1 MVKWSY
7 YLHRMGFRQL
17 DKISIQ
23 EVIVDLHNES
33 ASLSDPKTKDIFNG
47 LLNLID
53 KLYSENE
60 SLREE
65 NQRLK
70 DEVNHL
76 KGEQG
81 KPDIKANTQPNDH
94 SSEQDRKGSEDP
106 NRDEKK
112 KKRHR
117 KPKLAN
123 VKIDREQKCPI
134 DKSILPGDAQF
145 KGYSDIVIQD
155 IKIITDNVKYRRET
169 YYSPSKNK
177 TYLGEL
183 PIDVAGK
190 GEYGVGI
197 RSLIPLLKSECHLS
211 ERCILDFFQNFGIE
225 LSSAY
230 ISNQW
235 TKGYTDFHQEKA
247 AIFEAGL
254 FSTSYQQ
261 IDDTGARVKGQNHY
275 TQIICNPFYSAY
287 FTTQRKDRLTV
298 LDVFRNFAPREFLY
312 NSEAMTLL
320 DHFKLAKKIRLAV
333 DQHLEKDT
341 DYDEETLTTLLN
353 RIKLG
358 PQQRTR
364 IMEACAIAAYR
375 EQKEKPVIKILMC
388 DDAPQFKLLTEEITL
403 CWIHDGRH
411 YKKLNPVVPMHETL
425 RDKFITKYWLYY
437 HQLREYKEAPHLNRA
452 IELTQ
457 QFDALFATQTGY
469 QQLDERI
476 AKTQAKRKELL
487 LVLKYPELPLH
498 NNASE
503 LGARVQARARDISLH
518 TMSKEG
524 TKIKDTFMTLSQ
536 TAKKLGVRTY
546 DYIRDRVSGEL
557 KLPSLAQLIREASQ
571 ENFVIP

>member
-1 MVKWSY
+1 MNKNA
-7 YLHRMGFRQL
+7 
-17 DKISIQ
+17 IQ
-23 EVIVDLHNES
+23 DIITDLHSET

-53 KLYSENE
+53 RLYSENE
-60 SLREE
+60 SLGEE
-65 NQRLK
+65 NQQLK
-70 DEVNHL
+70 DEVNRL

-81 KPDIKANTQPNDH
+81 KPTIKANTQQSDH
-94 SSEQDRKGSEDP
+94 SSEQERQGGDDSNKDA
-106 NRDEKK
+106 KK
-112 KKRHR
+112 KKRQR

-123 VKIDREQKCPI
+123 VKIDREQTCPI
-134 DKSILPGDAQF
+134 DKSILPEDAQF
-145 KGYSDIVIQD
+145 KGYSDLVIQD
-155 IKIITDNVKYRRET
+155 IKIITDNVKYRREM
-169 YYSPSKNK
+169 YYSPSENK

-183 PIDVAGK
+183 PSDVAGK
-190 GEYGVGI
+190 GEYGVGV

-211 ERCILDFFQNFGIE
+211 ERCILEFFQNFGIE
-225 LSSAY
+225 VSSAY

-235 TKGYTDFHQEKA
+235 TKGYTDFHQEKTA
-247 AIFEAGL
+247 LFEAGL
-254 FSTSYQQ
+254 LSTPYQQ

-298 LDVFRNFAPREFLY
+298 LDVLRNSAPREFLY
-312 NSEAMTLL
+312 NSEAIGLL
-320 DHFKLAKKIRLAV
+320 NRFKLAKKIRLAV
-333 DQHLEKDT
+333 DQQLEKDT
-341 DYDEETLTTLLN
+341 CYDEKTMTSLLDM
-353 RIKLG
+353 IKLG

-375 EQKEKPVIKILMC
+375 EQTEKPVIKILMC

-411 YKKLNPVVPMHETL
+411 YKKLNPVVPLHETL
-425 RDKFITKYWLYY
+425 RDEFLTEYWLYY
-437 HQLREYKEAPHLNRA
+437 HQLLAYKEAPDPNRA
-452 IELTQ
+452 GELAQ
-457 QFDALFATQTGY
+457 QFDTLFATRTGY

-476 AKTQAKRKELL
+476 AKTDAKREELL
-487 LVLKYPELPLH
+487 LALKYPELPLH

-518 TMSKEG
+518 TMSEDG
-524 TKIKDTFMTLSQ
+524 TKIKDTFMTISQ

-557 KLPSLAQLIREASQ
+557 KMPSLAQLIREKSQ
-571 ENFVIP
+571 GSFESCIATP

>member
-1 MVKWSY
+1 LNKNT
-7 YLHRMGFRQL
+7 
-17 DKISIQ
+17 IQ
-23 EVIVDLHNES
+23 GIIADLHTET
-33 ASLSDPKTKDIFNG
+33 ASLSAPKTKDVFNG

-53 KLYSENE
+53 RLYSENE

-70 DEVNHL
+70 DEVNYL

-81 KPDIKANTQPNDH
+81 KPNIKANTRKNDH
-94 SSEQDRKGSEDP
+94 SSEQQRKGNDDS
-106 NRDEKK
+106 NKGAKK
-112 KKRHR
+112 KKRQR

-123 VKIDREQKCPI
+123 VKVDREQICPI
-134 DKSILPGDAQF
+134 DKSILPKDAQN

-155 IKIITDNVKYRRET
+155 IKIITDNVKYRREM

-183 PIDVAGK
+183 PSDVAGK
-190 GEYGVGI
+190 GEYGVGV

-211 ERCILDFFQNFGIE
+211 ERCILGFFQNFGIE
-225 LSSAY
+225 VSSAY

-235 TKGYTDFHQEKA
+235 TKGYTDFHQEKT

-254 FSTSYQQ
+254 LSTSYQQ

-298 LDVFRNFAPREFLY
+298 LDVFRNSAPREFLY
-312 NSEAMTLL
+312 NSEAITLL
-320 DHFKLAKKIRLAV
+320 DSFKLAKKIRLAI
-333 DQHLEKDT
+333 DQQLEKDT
-341 DYDEETLTTLLN
+341 CYDEKTITTLLDI
-353 RIKLG
+353 IKPG

-375 EQKEKPVIKILMC
+375 DQKEKPVIKILMC

-411 YKKLNPVVPMHETL
+411 YKKLNPVVPLHNTL
-425 RDKFITKYWLYY
+425 RDEFLTKYWLYY
-437 HQLREYKEAPHLNRA
+437 HKLLDYKKAPDPNRA
-452 IELTQ
+452 IELAQ
-457 QFDALFATQTGY
+457 QFDELFVTQTGY

-476 AKTQAKRKELL
+476 AKTHAKGKELL

-518 TMSKEG
+518 TMSEDG
-524 TKIKDTFMTLSQ
+524 TKIKDTFMTISQ

-557 KLPSLAQLIREASQ
+557 KLPPIAQLIREKSQ
-571 ENFVIP
+571 GSFETCIAAP

>member
-1 MVKWSY
+1 LNKNT
-7 YLHRMGFRQL
+7 
-17 DKISIQ
+17 IQ
-23 EVIVDLHNES
+23 GIIADLHTET
-33 ASLSDPKTKDIFNG
+33 ASLSAPKTKDVFNG

-53 KLYSENE
+53 RLYSENE

-70 DEVNHL
+70 DEVNYL

-81 KPDIKANTQPNDH
+81 KPNIKANTRKNDH
-94 SSEQDRKGSEDP
+94 SSEQQRKGNDDS
-106 NRDEKK
+106 NKGAKK
-112 KKRHR
+112 KKRQR

-123 VKIDREQKCPI
+123 VKVDREQICPI
-134 DKSILPGDAQF
+134 DKSILPKDAQN

-155 IKIITDNVKYRRET
+155 IKIITDNVKYRREM

-183 PIDVAGK
+183 PSDVAGK
-190 GEYGVGI
+190 GEYGVGV

-211 ERCILDFFQNFGIE
+211 ERCILGFFQNFGIE
-225 LSSAY
+225 VSSAY

-235 TKGYTDFHQEKA
+235 TKGYTDFHQEKT

-254 FSTSYQQ
+254 LSTPYQQ

-298 LDVFRNFAPREFLY
+298 LDVFRNSAPREFLY
-312 NSEAMTLL
+312 NSEAITLL
-320 DHFKLAKKIRLAV
+320 DSFKLAKKIRLAI
-333 DQHLEKDT
+333 DQQLEKDT
-341 DYDEETLTTLLN
+341 CYDEKTITTLLDI
-353 RIKLG
+353 IKPG

-375 EQKEKPVIKILMC
+375 DQKEKPVIKILMC

-411 YKKLNPVVPMHETL
+411 YKKLNPVVPLHNTL
-425 RDKFITKYWLYY
+425 RDEFLTKYWLYY
-437 HQLREYKEAPHLNRA
+437 HKLLDYKKAPDPNRA
-452 IELTQ
+452 IELAQ
-457 QFDALFATQTGY
+457 QFDELFVTQTGY

-476 AKTQAKRKELL
+476 AKTHAKGKELL

-518 TMSKEG
+518 TMSEDG
-524 TKIKDTFMTLSQ
+524 TKIKDTFMTISQ

-557 KLPSLAQLIREASQ
+557 KLPPIAQLIREKSQ
-571 ENFVIP
+571 GSFEACIAAP

>member
-1 MVKWSY
+1 MNKN
-7 YLHRMGFRQL
+7 
-17 DKISIQ
+17 SIQ
-23 EVIVDLHNES
+23 DIIVDLHTET

-53 KLYSENE
+53 RLFSESE

-65 NQRLK
+65 NQQLK
-70 DEVNHL
+70 DEVNGL

-81 KPDIKANTQPNDH
+81 KPTIKANTQQSDH
-94 SSEQDRKGSEDP
+94 SSEQERTGKDDSNKGT
-106 NRDEKK
+106 KK
-112 KKRHR
+112 NQRQR

-123 VKIDREQKCPI
+123 VKIDREQKCSI
-134 DKSILPGDAQF
+134 DKSILPEDAQF

-155 IKIITDNVKYRRET
+155 IKIITDNVKYRREM
-169 YYSPSKNK
+169 YYSPSNHK
-177 TYLGEL
+177 TYLAEL
-183 PIDVAGK
+183 PADVAGK

-225 LSSAY
+225 VSSAY

-235 TKGYTDFHQEKA
+235 TKGYTDFHQEKTA
-247 AIFEAGL
+247 LFEAGL
-254 FSTSYQQ
+254 LSTPYQQ
-261 IDDTGARVKGQNHY
+261 IDDTSARVKGQNHY

-298 LDVFRNFAPREFLY
+298 LDVFRNLAPREFLY
-312 NSEAMTLL
+312 NSEAIRLL
-320 DHFKLAKKIRLAV
+320 DRFKLAKKIRLAIA
-333 DQHLEKDT
+333 QQLEKDT
-341 DYDEETLTTLLN
+341 RYDEKTIGSLLDI
-353 RIKLG
+353 IKPG

-375 EQKEKPVIKILMC
+375 EQKATPVIKILMC

-411 YKKLNPVVPMHETL
+411 YKKLNPVIPLHDTL
-425 RDKFITKYWLYY
+425 RDEFLTQYWLYY
-437 HQLREYKEAPHLNRA
+437 HKLLDYKKAPDPNKA
-452 IELTQ
+452 IELAQ
-457 QFDALFATQTGY
+457 EFDKLFVPQTGY

-476 AKTQAKRKELL
+476 AKTHAKRKELL

-503 LGARVQARARDISLH
+503 LSARVQARARDISLH
-518 TMSKEG
+518 TMSEDG
-524 TKIKDTFMTLSQ
+524 TKIKDTFMSISQ

-557 KLPSLAQLIREASQ
+557 KLPSLAQLIHEKSQ
-571 ENFVIP
+571 ENFGAP

>member
-1 MVKWSY
+1 MNKNA
-7 YLHRMGFRQL
+7 
-17 DKISIQ
+17 IQ
-23 EVIVDLHNES
+23 DIIVDLHSET

-53 KLYSENE
+53 RLYSENE
-60 SLREE
+60 SLKEE
-65 NQRLK
+65 NQQLK
-70 DEVNHL
+70 DEVNGL

-81 KPDIKANTQPNDH
+81 KPNIKANTQQSDH
-94 SSEQDRKGSEDP
+94 SSEQERKGSDDS
-106 NRDEKK
+106 NKGAKK
-112 KKRHR
+112 KKRQR

-134 DKSILPGDAQF
+134 DKSILPEDAQF

-155 IKIITDNVKYRRET
+155 IKIITDNVKYRREM

-183 PIDVAGK
+183 PSDVAGK
-190 GEYGVGI
+190 GEYGVGV

-225 LSSAY
+225 VSSAY

-235 TKGYTDFHQEKA
+235 TKGYTDFHQEKT

-254 FSTSYQQ
+254 LSTPYQQ

-298 LDVFRNFAPREFLY
+298 LDVFRNFTPREFLY
-312 NSEAMTLL
+312 NSEAISLL
-320 DHFKLAKKIRLAV
+320 DSFKLAKKIRLAIE
-333 DQHLEKDT
+333 QQLEKDT
-341 DYDEETLTTLLN
+341 RYDEQTIDSLLDI
-353 RIKLG
+353 IKPG

-411 YKKLNPVVPMHETL
+411 YKKLNPAVPLHDTL
-425 RDKFITKYWLYY
+425 RDEFLTKYWLYY
-437 HQLREYKEAPHLNRA
+437 HKLLEYKEAPDPNRA
-452 IELTQ
+452 IELAQ
-457 QFDALFATQTGY
+457 QFDELFVTQTGY

-476 AKTQAKRKELL
+476 AKTHAKRRELL

-503 LGARVQARARDISLH
+503 LSARVQARARDISLH
-518 TMSKEG
+518 TMSEDG
-524 TKIKDTFMTLSQ
+524 TIIKDTFMTISQ

-546 DYIRDRVSGEL
+546 DYIRDRVRGEL
-557 KLPSLAQLIREASQ
+557 KLPSLAQLIHEKSQ
-571 ENFVIP
+571 ENFIVP

>member
-1 MVKWSY
+1 MNKNT
-7 YLHRMGFRQL
+7 
-17 DKISIQ
+17 IQ
-23 EVIVDLHNES
+23 DIIVDLHSET
-33 ASLSDPKTKDIFNG
+33 ASLSDPKTKDIFNE

-53 KLYSENE
+53 RLYSENE
-60 SLREE
+60 SLQEE
-65 NQRLK
+65 NQQLK
-70 DEVNHL
+70 DKVNKL

-81 KPDIKANTQPNDH
+81 KPNIKANTQQSDH
-94 SSEQDRKGSEDP
+94 SSELARKGSNDS
-106 NRDEKK
+106 NKGVKK
-112 KKRHR
+112 KQRQR

-134 DKSILPGDAQF
+134 DQSILPEDAQF

-155 IKIITDNVKYRRET
+155 IKIITDNVRYRREM
-169 YYSPSKNK
+169 YYSPSNNK

-183 PIDVAGK
+183 PSDVAGK
-190 GEYGVGI
+190 GEYGVGV

-211 ERCILDFFQNFGIE
+211 ERCILGFFQNFGIE
-225 LSSAY
+225 VSSAT

-235 TKGYTDFHQEKA
+235 TTGYADFHQEKT

-254 FSTSYQQ
+254 LSTPYQQ
-261 IDDTGARVKGQNHY
+261 IDDTGARVKGQNHT

-287 FTTQRKDRLTV
+287 FTTPRKDRLTV
-298 LDVFRNFAPREFLY
+298 LDVFRNSAPREFLY
-312 NSEAMTLL
+312 NSEAISLL
-320 DHFKLAKKIRLAV
+320 DSFKLAKKVRKVI
-333 DQHLEKDT
+333 DEQLEKDRL
-341 DYDEETLTTLLN
+341 YDEKLFNSLLDT
-353 RIKLG
+353 IKPG

-364 IMEACAIAAYR
+364 IMEACAIAAYH
-375 EQKEKPVIKILMC
+375 EQKESPVIKILMC

-411 YKKLNPVVPMHETL
+411 YKKLNPVVPLHETL
-425 RDKFITKYWLYY
+425 RDEFLTKYWLYY
-437 HQLREYKEAPHLNRA
+437 HQLLAYKAAPDPDRA
-452 IELTQ
+452 IELAQ
-457 QFDALFATQTGY
+457 QFDALFVTQTGY

-476 AKTQAKRKELL
+476 AKTHAKRKELL

-518 TMSKEG
+518 TMSEEG

-557 KLPSLAQLIREASQ
+557 KLPPMAQLIREKSQ
-571 ENFVIP
+571 RTFETSITVP

>member
-1 MVKWSY
+1 LNKNA
-7 YLHRMGFRQL
+7 
-17 DKISIQ
+17 IQ
-23 EVIVDLHNES
+23 DIIVDLRSET
-33 ASLSDPKTKDIFNG
+33 ASLTDPKTKDVFNG

-53 KLYSENE
+53 RLYSENE

-65 NQRLK
+65 NQQLK

-81 KPDIKANTQPNDH
+81 KPDIKANIQPSDD
-94 SSEQDRKGSEDP
+94 SSEQERKGCEDS
-106 NRDEKK
+106 NKDEEKK
-112 KKRHR
+112 KRQR

-134 DKSILPGDAQF
+134 DKSILPEDAQF

-155 IKIITDNVKYRRET
+155 IKIITDNVKYRREA

-183 PIDVAGK
+183 PVDVAGK

-211 ERCILDFFQNFGIE
+211 ERSILGFFQNFGIE

-235 TKGYTDFHQEKA
+235 TKGYTDFHQEKT

-254 FSTSYQQ
+254 LSTSYQQ
-261 IDDTGARVKGQNHY
+261 IDDTCARVKGQNHY

-287 FTTQRKDRLTV
+287 FTTERKDRMTV
-298 LDVFRNFAPREFLY
+298 LDVFRRFAPREFLY
-312 NSEAMTLL
+312 NSDAISLL
-320 DHFKLAKKIRLAV
+320 DSFKLAKKIRLAI
-333 DQHLEKDT
+333 DHQFNKDT
-341 DYDEETLTTLLN
+341 FYDEETMTSLLDI
-353 RIKLG
+353 IKPG

-375 EQKEKPVIKILMC
+375 EQKETPVIKILMC

-411 YKKLNPVVPMHETL
+411 YKKLNPVIPSHETL
-425 RDKFITKYWLYY
+425 RDEFLTKYWLYY
-437 HQLREYKEAPHLNRA
+437 HKLLVYKKAPDPNRA
-452 IELTQ
+452 IELAQ

-487 LVLKYPELPLH
+487 LALKYPELPLH

-518 TMSKEG
+518 TMSQDG
-524 TKIKDTFMTLSQ
+524 TKIKDTFMTISQ

-557 KLPSLAQLIREASQ
+557 KLPSLAQLIHETSQ
-571 ENFVIP
+571 ENFVTPENL

>member
-1 MVKWSY
+1 LNKNAIQDIIAG
-7 YLHRMGFRQL
+7 LH
-17 DKISIQ
+17 S
-23 EVIVDLHNES
+23 ET

-60 SLREE
+60 NLREE
-65 NQRLK
+65 NQQLK

-81 KPDIKANTQPNDH
+81 KPNIKANTQQSDH
-94 SSEQDRKGSEDP
+94 SSEQERKSSDDSNKGA
-106 NRDEKK
+106 KK
-112 KKRHR
+112 KKRQR

-134 DKSILPGDAQF
+134 DKSILPKDAQF
-145 KGYSDIVIQD
+145 KGYSDTVIQD
-155 IKIITDNVKYRRET
+155 IKIITDNVKYRREM
-169 YYSPSKNK
+169 YYSPSQKK

-183 PIDVAGK
+183 PSDVAGK
-190 GEYGVGI
+190 GEYGVGV

-225 LSSAY
+225 VSSAY

-235 TKGYTDFHQEKA
+235 TKGYTDFHQEKT

-254 FSTSYQQ
+254 LSTPYQQ

-298 LDVFRNFAPREFLY
+298 LDVFRNFTPREFLY
-312 NSEAMTLL
+312 NSEAISLL
-320 DHFKLAKKIRLAV
+320 DSFKLAKKIRLAIE
-333 DQHLEKDT
+333 QQLEKDT
-341 DYDEETLTTLLN
+341 RYNEKMINSLLDI
-353 RIKLG
+353 IKPG

-388 DDAPQFKLLTEEITL
+388 DDAPQFKLLTEELTL

-411 YKKLNPVVPMHETL
+411 YKKLNPVVPVHDTL
-425 RDKFITKYWLYY
+425 RDEFLTKYWLYY
-437 HQLREYKEAPHLNRA
+437 HKLQEYKEAPDPNRA
-452 IELTQ
+452 IELAQ
-457 QFDALFATQTGY
+457 QFDELFVTQTGY

-476 AKTQAKRKELL
+476 AKTHAKRRELL

-503 LGARVQARARDISLH
+503 LSARVQARARDISLH
-518 TMSKEG
+518 TMSENG
-524 TKIKDTFMTLSQ
+524 TKIKDTFMTISQ

-557 KLPSLAQLIREASQ
+557 KLPSLAQLIHEKYQ
-571 ENFVIP
+571 ENFVVP

>member
-1 MVKWSY
+1 LNKN
-7 YLHRMGFRQL
+7 
-17 DKISIQ
+17 SIQ
-23 EVIVDLHNES
+23 DIIVDLHTET

-53 KLYSENE
+53 KLFSENE

-65 NQRLK
+65 NQQLK
-70 DEVNHL
+70 DKVNDL

-81 KPDIKANTQPNDH
+81 KPTIKANTQQSDH
-94 SSEQDRKGSEDP
+94 SSEQERKSSNDSNEGA
-106 NRDEKK
+106 KK
-112 KKRHR
+112 KKRQR
-117 KPKLAN
+117 KPKRAN

-134 DKSILPGDAQF
+134 DQSILPEDAQF

-155 IKIITDNVKYRRET
+155 IKIITDNVKYRREM

-183 PIDVAGK
+183 PADVAGK

-211 ERCILDFFQNFGIE
+211 ERCIVDFFQNFGIDV
-225 LSSAY
+225 SSAY

-235 TKGYTDFHQEKA
+235 TKGYSDFHQEKT

-254 FSTSYQQ
+254 LSTPYQQ

-275 TQIICNPFYSAY
+275 TQIICNPFYCAY
-287 FTTQRKDRLTV
+287 FTTPRKDRLTV
-298 LDVFRNFAPREFLY
+298 LDVLRNLAPREFLY
-312 NSEAMTLL
+312 NTEAITLL
-320 DHFKLAKKIRLAV
+320 DSFKLAKKIRLAI

-341 DYDEETLTTLLN
+341 CYDEKTMSTLLD
-353 RIKLG
+353 IIQPG

-411 YKKLNPVVPMHETL
+411 YKKLNPVISLHETL
-425 RDKFITKYWLYY
+425 KDEFLTKYWLYY
-437 HQLREYKEAPHLNRA
+437 HKLLDYKEAPDPNRA
-452 IELTQ
+452 VELAQ
-457 QFDALFATQTGY
+457 QFDALFVTQTGY

-476 AKTQAKRKELL
+476 AKTYAKRKELL

-518 TMSKEG
+518 TMSDDG
-524 TKIKDTFMTLSQ
+524 TKIKDTFMTISQ

-557 KLPSLAQLIREASQ
+557 KLPPMAQLIREKSQ
-571 ENFVIP
+571 GSFVTCIADP

>member
-1 MVKWSY
+1 LNKNA
-7 YLHRMGFRQL
+7 
-17 DKISIQ
+17 IQ
-23 EVIVDLHNES
+23 DIIVDLRSET
-33 ASLSDPKTKDIFNG
+33 ASLTDPKTKDVFNG

-53 KLYSENE
+53 RLYSENE

-65 NQRLK
+65 NQQLK

-81 KPDIKANTQPNDH
+81 KPDIKANIQPSDD
-94 SSEQDRKGSEDP
+94 SSEQERKGCEDS
-106 NRDEKK
+106 NKDEEKK
-112 KKRHR
+112 KRQR
-117 KPKLAN
+117 KPKLVN

-134 DKSILPGDAQF
+134 DKSILPEDAQF

-155 IKIITDNVKYRRET
+155 IKIITDNVKYRREA

-183 PIDVAGK
+183 PVDVAGK

-211 ERCILDFFQNFGIE
+211 ERSILGFFQNFGIE

-235 TKGYTDFHQEKA
+235 TKGYTDFHQEKT

-254 FSTSYQQ
+254 LSTSYQQ
-261 IDDTGARVKGQNHY
+261 IDDTCARVKGQNHY

-287 FTTQRKDRLTV
+287 FTTERKDRMTV
-298 LDVFRNFAPREFLY
+298 LDVFRRFAPREFLY
-312 NSEAMTLL
+312 NSDAISLL
-320 DHFKLAKKIRLAV
+320 DSFKLAKKIRLAI
-333 DQHLEKDT
+333 DHQFNKDT
-341 DYDEETLTTLLN
+341 FYDEETMTSLLDI
-353 RIKLG
+353 IKPG

-375 EQKEKPVIKILMC
+375 EQKETPVIKILMC

-411 YKKLNPVVPMHETL
+411 YKKLNPVIPSHETL
-425 RDKFITKYWLYY
+425 RDEFLTKYWLYY
-437 HQLREYKEAPHLNRA
+437 HKLLVYKKAPDPNRA
-452 IELTQ
+452 IELAQ

-487 LVLKYPELPLH
+487 LALKYPELPLH

-518 TMSKEG
+518 TMSEDG
-524 TKIKDTFMTLSQ
+524 TKIKDTFMTISQ

-557 KLPSLAQLIREASQ
+557 KLPSLAQLIHETSQ
-571 ENFVIP
+571 ENFVTPENL